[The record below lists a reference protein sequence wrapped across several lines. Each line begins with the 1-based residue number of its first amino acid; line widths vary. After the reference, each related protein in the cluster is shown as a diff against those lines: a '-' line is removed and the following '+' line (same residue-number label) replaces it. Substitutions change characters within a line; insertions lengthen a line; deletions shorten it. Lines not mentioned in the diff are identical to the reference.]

1 MQWTFEERIDLQHP
15 TGARSW
21 PDLMMVQ
28 GDSRAHG
35 WRVSVY
41 DGGAAVDLTA
51 YEISASFDRADGKT
65 IPVLGTAAGNVAS
78 TVLPQS
84 VYAVSG
90 ALRGVLQAKQGAQV
104 ITLASGRWFVRR
116 GAGYDV
122 PQGDSGNGNAG
133 GLNTAGAKANQ
144 VPTADGAGGWAW
156 KDQQGG
162 GGAVEVDA
170 TLTQTGKAADAKA
183 TGNAVGAVKKDVTAL
198 ANKVTQL
205 QISGGGGID
214 DDLNLF
220 AVEGE
225 TNAEKLFN
233 ALQTGGSYSGHANK
247 MVLEYA
253 KCTAPGSGVL
263 GAAQYY
269 VVFRDGWAAAPE
281 DVDVVIKNTI
291 FEPEGENA
299 VLLQYMYAA
308 GGSITYEGCTFR
320 NVLFWFGQGAKKK
333 IILRNCIFED
343 NKYHAIQCGEWNSN
357 CEYIIEGCTFRH
369 MRPDKAE
376 YRADVEN
383 QIATGS
389 LKINGWGHGFMRVMG
404 YDLTMTIR
412 DCLFYDNMGSLNIL
426 FSKSSH
432 VDTVDPARFH
442 LYIERCTF
450 QKTNGSAIAFNSQPV
465 TGWIKDCKFYNIG
478 ENRCNE
484 EGYDFPEDKK
494 PQWGSGTED
503 DPYVY
508 PCGVGGNGIFSYNW
522 TPRHELVISGN
533 WMYNIMENGIEG
545 NYREV
550 SNNHIENT
558 GYRMD
563 EGLWNPSTECI
574 YGNNAIIRNN
584 VIRNP
589 TRGEPGI
596 VIPSWSDGQNCVIED
611 NLIEFSKPGQVSES
625 TGIEIMFQNE
635 KFDYELLI
643 RRNTIRGFSKKYHIY
658 NTHGGIMPIH
668 IEDDNDTD
676 EPILNASDYDQRN
689 LVGVDFVGKNATE
702 MVRDP
707 YFLSVNDSGL
717 PTEWGAKAGNLAV
730 YTNGNERFLR
740 IYGTSMG
747 ACAYIYQ
754 DYRLGSDVYVARL
767 KFRVR
772 TSSGKIG
779 IVPLSMQDSGSIV
792 PNYAN
797 RFIFNP
803 TQKQFE
809 FETDG
814 DNPNEWHDVTH
825 SMIVTENARIAII
838 SPEIDDTEGAEHTST
853 MDIKDVSVVMTRVEP
868 RVFESTEFTVAGQP
882 YNFDNLNISYLPANG
897 FSINY
902 YIPGK
907 TFAYNGSW
915 NDATWMMGKHT
926 GGDLGRG
933 KINILTA
940 AKLYNNL
947 VIWYKSD
954 FDLNLNG
961 LTMECGNLDT
971 YCFISSYN
979 GAKVNII
986 NGTIKAKNFAYSV
999 GSVCE
1004 CTINDGVTIAT
1015 DGEGYA
1021 LLVAGGKSS
1030 TERTVLNVYGGTI
1043 GKTLSYAYTDINFD
1057 VADGVTA
1064 TMERLQTSGK
1074 ISISKN
1080 NKVTFKNGAGE
1091 IVEVTDIRKMTGM
1104 FTCVDITVE
1113 YAEGHTEEDLVVTGD
1128 ESSVSYTYIDEN
1140 GDVQEGESSLSAA
1153 WNIAGSTAETRKGA
1167 MTIKLLDDVY
1177 TYTGLYLW
1185 GGGEIILNLNGFNIT
1200 NDYQYYT
1207 MYLRDGI
1214 DLTIMDT
1221 SERETTGVI
1230 SSANYT
1236 SVICAGVT
1244 VTLNSGILK
1253 QESGNCISLDNS
1265 TLTLSGN
1272 GSMVGKNG
1280 ISASEDSK
1288 ILLESGSITATNHAI
1303 DGSATVTVHGGE
1315 YTATNNALVAGTAIF
1330 EAVEGKTAT
1339 FSGTISLAN
1348 NAQIA
1353 AKTLVTVN
1361 GERVMTLKNAK
1372 GTIEMAYSAE
1382 LEEIPATE
1390 ISLSHNT
1397 LSVPVEVTETIK
1409 ATVTPEDTTDIVK
1422 WSASPSGI
1430 VRINNGQVT
1439 GLTTG
1444 DTTITATAGSQTA
1457 TCAVTVTEAVSETL
1471 YELPDVTTFV
1481 SGEKK
1486 SIDTGVKLFENAA
1499 TTAPDYT
1506 ILMDMA
1512 AADDITFGS
1521 GVSPCIFHCADDS
1534 KGNGVSAYVESNGVG
1549 TPICSYRG
1557 FGEWLD
1563 TNAEGIKTRRRYAI
1577 RLTGSSLHIVTTDGT
1592 HDWRSASATLPNIAN
1607 TLILGA
1613 GRNASGAL
1621 ERYFDGTLYAFK
1633 VLRGGMTDEDLTA
1646 WLADIPQIPATNV
1659 ALSAS
1664 TLSLEVDGT
1673 AKLTAT
1679 VTPTDSTDTVVWSV
1693 SPADI
1698 VSVSR
1703 GNVTALAVG
1712 NATITATAGSVSATC
1727 AVTVTAKTVVPDTPT
1742 LLYELPQET
1751 TFTND
1756 TDGIIDTGIKLFE
1769 DVSSNPKYTI
1779 LFDVTTAAD
1788 IENVSNKYCLLHC
1801 LNEISPYPGFVVQ
1814 TAQSG
1819 GNAPKLRC
1827 AVFGSDSSIVWKPNG
1842 KRMRIAV
1849 RIDGSTFSF
1858 APKDG
1863 DTSMADISVASAYCN
1878 VTQTLLIGGYQD
1890 AEGTHG
1896 RFWEGTLHSL
1906 KLYSGLMTKEECQ
1919 AWVNQTEE

>member
-1 MQWTFEERIDLQHP
+1 MAYTKQGFKDGDVLR
-15 TGARSW
+15 A
-21 PDLMMVQ
+21 VQ
-28 GDSRAHG
+28 
-35 WRVSVY
+35 
-41 DGGAAVDLTA
+41 LTA
-51 YEISASFDRADGKT
+51 IENALVDHETRVKELEDG
-65 IPVLGTAAGNVAS
+65 
-78 TVLPQS
+78 
-84 VYAVSG
+84 SG
-90 ALRGVLQAKQGAQV
+90 
-104 ITLASGRWFVRR
+104 S
-116 GAGYDV
+116 
-122 PQGDSGNGNAG
+122 
-133 GLNTAGAKANQ
+133 
-144 VPTADGAGGWAW
+144 
-156 KDQQGG
+156 GG
-162 GGAVEVDA
+162 GTVEVDT
-170 TLTQTGKAADAKA
+170 TLTKAGKAADAKA
-183 TGNAVGAVKKDVTAL
+183 TGDAVSTVKKDLSSLT
-198 ANKVTQL
+198 NKVAQL
-205 QISGGGGID
+205 QITGGGGID

-247 MVLEYA
+247 MILEYS
-253 KCTAPGSGVL
+253 KCTAPWSGVL

-269 VVFRDGWAAAPE
+269 IMFRDGWAAAPE

-299 VLLQYMYAA
+299 VMLQYMYAA
-308 GGSITYEGCTFR
+308 GGSITCEGCTFR
-320 NVLFWFGQGAKKK
+320 NVLFWFGQTVKKK

-412 DCLFYDNMGSLNIL
+412 DCTFYDNMGALNL
-426 FSKSSH
+426 MFSKSSH

-508 PCGVGGNGIFSYNW
+508 PCGVGGNGIFSFNW

-545 NYREV
+545 NYREI

-558 GYRMD
+558 GYRLD
-563 EGLWNPSTECI
+563 DGLWNPSTECI

-611 NLIEFSKPGQVSES
+611 NFIEFSKPGDKSES

-635 KFDYELLI
+635 KFDYELII
-643 RRNTIRGFSKKYHIY
+643 RRNTIRGFAKKYHIY
-658 NTHGGIMPIH
+658 NQYADPMPII

-676 EPILNASDYDQRN
+676 EPILNVSDYNQRN
-689 LVGVDFVGKNATE
+689 LVGVDFTGTQSVE

-717 PTEWGAKAGNLAV
+717 PTEWGIKAGDLAV

-740 IYGTSMG
+740 AYGNSLG
-747 ACAYIYQ
+747 ACAYIFQ

-779 IVPLSMQDSGSIV
+779 IVPLSMQDSGSMV
-792 PNYAN
+792 PNYDS

-803 TQKQFE
+803 TMTQFE

-825 SMIVTENARIAII
+825 SVIVTENARIAII

-853 MDIKDVSVVMTRVEP
+853 MDIKDVSVVMTRIEA
-868 RVFESTEFTVAGQP
+868 RVFDSTEFTVAGTP
-882 YNFDNLNISYLPANG
+882 YNFDNLNITYLPANG
-897 FSINY
+897 FTINY

-907 TFAYNGSW
+907 TWAYSGSW
-915 NDATWMMGKHT
+915 NDATWMMGKYT

-933 KINILTA
+933 KINILSA
-940 AKLYNNL
+940 AKLYNGL

-954 FDLNLNG
+954 FDLCLNG
-961 LTMECGNLDT
+961 LTMQCGNLDT
-971 YCFISSYN
+971 YCFISSNN
-979 GAKVNII
+979 GAKVNIV
-986 NGTIKAKNFAYSV
+986 GTGAIRAKNFAYAV
-999 GSVCE
+999 GSTCE

-1015 DGEGYA
+1015 DGDGYA
-1021 LLVAGGKSS
+1021 LLVAGGTSR
-1030 TERTVLNVYGGTI
+1030 TERTVLNVKGGTI

-1080 NKVTFKNGAGE
+1080 NKVTYKNGAGE
-1091 IVEVTDIRKMTGM
+1091 TVEVTDIRKMTGM
-1104 FTCVDITVE
+1104 FTCVNITVE
-1113 YAEGHTEEDLVVTGD
+1113 YEEGHTEEDLVVTGD

-1177 TYTGLYLW
+1177 TYTGLYFW

-1200 NDYQYYT
+1200 NDYQFYT
-1207 MYLRDGI
+1207 LYLRDSI
-1214 DLTIMDT
+1214 NLTIIDT
-1221 SERETTGVI
+1221 GERETTGVI
-1230 SSANYT
+1230 SSANFT
-1236 SVICAGVT
+1236 SIICSNVT
-1244 VTLNSGILK
+1244 VTFNSGILK

-1265 TLTLSGN
+1265 TLTLNGN
-1272 GSMVGKNG
+1272 GGMVGKNG

-1315 YTATNNALVAGTAIF
+1315 YTAANNALAAGTAIF

-1339 FSGTISLAN
+1339 FNGTISLAN

-1353 AKTLVTVN
+1353 SKTLVTVN
-1361 GERVMTLKNAK
+1361 GERVTTLKNAK
-1372 GTIEMAYSAE
+1372 GTIKMAYSAE

-1390 ISLSHNT
+1390 ISLSHST

-1409 ATVTPEDTTDIVK
+1409 ATVTPEDTTDGTS
-1422 WSASPSGI
+1422 WTASPSGI

-1439 GLTTG
+1439 GLAAG
-1444 DTTITATAGSQTA
+1444 ETTITAKAGSVSA
-1457 TCAVTVTEAVSETL
+1457 TCAVTVTEAGSETL

-1512 AADDITFGS
+1512 AADDITFG
-1521 GVSPCIFHCADDS
+1521 GGLSPCIFHCADDT
-1534 KGNGVSAYVESNGVG
+1534 KGNGVSAYVENNGVG
-1549 TPICSYRG
+1549 VPICSYRG
-1557 FGEWLD
+1557 YNEWLD

-1577 RLTGSSLHIVTTDGT
+1577 RLTGSSLHIVTTDGA
-1592 HDWRSASATLPNIAN
+1592 HDWRSANATLPNIAN

-1633 VLRGGMTDEDLTA
+1633 VLRGGMTDEGMTA
-1646 WLADIPQIPATNV
+1646 WLADLPEVAATSI

-1664 TLSLEVDGT
+1664 TLTLEEGST

-1679 VTPTDSTDTVVWSV
+1679 LTPTNSTDKVAWS
-1693 SPADI
+1693 SNPTGI
-1698 VSVSR
+1698 VSIA
-1703 GNVTALAVG
+1703 GGIVTGLAVG
-1712 NATITATAGSVSATC
+1712 ETTITATAGSQTATC
-1727 AVTVTAKTVVPDTPT
+1727 AVTVTEKTVEPDTPT

-1751 TFTND
+1751 TFTHD
-1756 TDGIIDTGIKLFE
+1756 TDGIIDTGVKMFA
-1769 DVSSNPKYTI
+1769 DVSTAPKYTL
-1779 LFDVTTAAD
+1779 LFDVTTD
-1788 IENVSNKYCLLHC
+1788 ENMPNVSSQYCLLHC
-1801 LNEISPYPGFVVQ
+1801 MNEVDPWPGFAVQ
-1814 TAQSG
+1814 ISQNS
-1819 GNAPKLRC
+1819 NAPSLRMILWRTNT
-1827 AVFGSDSSIVWKPNG
+1827 SIVWKPNG
-1842 KRMRIAV
+1842 KRMRVAL
-1849 RIDGSTFSF
+1849 RIDGKNFSY
-1858 APKDG
+1858 APKDD
-1863 DTSMADISVASAYCN
+1863 DTSMGDFDIGSAYCN
-1878 VTQTLLIGGYQD
+1878 VPQSLLIGGYQD
-1890 AEGTHG
+1890 ANGAHG

-1919 AWVNQTEE
+1919 AWVEQTE